1 MVRSPFTYCGIASPL
16 VWPRLIAVY
25 PPYQEY
31 QARTD
36 RDIPVVV
43 LKPA

>member
-1 MVRSPFTYCGIASPL
+1 MVGH
-16 VWPRLIAVY
+16 WPAY
-25 PPYQEY
+25 EDY

-43 LKPA
+43 LERE